1 MKKTILAL
9 ALMAVAGVAQAQVT
23 VGGKVGAYYENVEV
37 GVRSTTR
44 ASTEP
49 TNNINITAQEKLG
62 GGLTATA
69 VMETSI
75 GDNTFGTP
83 GTRLGDRQMTVGVSN
98 SFASLSL
105 GRNTHGLFNAIAG
118 SDVFGAVY
126 GSLAGDVHNLR
137 GLRLSD
143 AVFVTLN
150 PAKGISVGIDQT
162 QGLAQEVTVV
172 SGSGKVGPV
181 TAGLA
186 RYDAGREEST
196 VLTAS
201 TKVAGFNV
209 TYSHSD
215 NKGAYA
221 YKGDLIGVSRTRGP
235 VTLKASYGRTNRDT
249 DAYAVGADYHLSKRT
264 DIVVA
269 YRNVDAKVNAADTSQ
284 IGIGL
289 VHRF

>member
-1 MKKTILAL
+1 MKKTILAV
-9 ALMAVAGVAQAQVT
+9 ALMAVAGAAQAQVT
-23 VGGKVGAYYENVEV
+23 LGGKVGAYVQNVEV
-37 GVRSTTR
+37 GSRSNT
-44 ASTEP
+44 AAATEP
-49 TNNINITAQEKLG
+49 TNNLNITAREKV

-69 VMETSI
+69 VVETSI

-83 GTRLGDRQMTVGVSN
+83 GTRLGDRQMTVGISN
-98 SFASLSL
+98 NFAGISL
-105 GRNTHGLFNAIAG
+105 GRNTHGLFNTIAD

-143 AVFVTLN
+143 AVHVNVT
-150 PAKGISVGIDQT
+150 PAKDINIGLNQT
-162 QGLAQEVTVV
+162 QGLAQEVTVI
-172 SGSGKVGPV
+172 SGSGRVGPAHV
-181 TAGLA
+181 AVA

-221 YKGDLIGVSRTRGP
+221 YKGDLVGVSRTRGP

-284 IGIGL
+284 LGIGL

>member
-1 MKKTILAL
+1 MKKTILAV
-9 ALMAVAGVAQAQVT
+9 ALMAVASAVQAQVT
-23 VGGKVGAYYENVEV
+23 LGGKVGAYVQNVEV
-37 GVRSTTR
+37 GGRSNT
-44 ASTEP
+44 AAATEP
-49 TNNINITAQEKLG
+49 TNNLNITAREKV

-69 VMETSI
+69 VVETSI

-83 GTRLGDRQMTVGVSN
+83 GTRLGDRQMTVGISN
-98 SFASLSL
+98 NFAGISL
-105 GRNTHGLFNAIAG
+105 GRNTHGLFNTIAD

>member
-1 MKKTILAL
+1 MKKTILAV
-9 ALMAVAGVAQAQVT
+9 ALMAVAGAAQAQVT
-23 VGGKVGAYYENVEV
+23 LGGKVGAYVQNVEV
-37 GVRSTTR
+37 GGRSNT
-44 ASTEP
+44 AAATEP
-49 TNNINITAQEKLG
+49 TNNLNITAREKV

-69 VMETSI
+69 VVETSI

-83 GTRLGDRQMTVGVSN
+83 GTRLGDRQMTVGISN
-98 SFASLSL
+98 NFAGISL
-105 GRNTHGLFNAIAG
+105 GRNTHGLFNTIAD

-181 TAGLA
+181 TAGIA
-186 RYDAGREEST
+186 RYDAGRNEST
-196 VLTAS
+196 VITAA
-201 TKVAGFNV
+201 TKVAGINL

-215 NKGAYA
+215 NKGDTVF
-221 YKGDLIGVSRTRGP
+221 KGDLVGASRTSGP

-249 DAYAVGADYHLSKRT
+249 DAYAIGADYHLSKRT

>member
-1 MKKTILAL
+1 MKKTILAV
-9 ALMAVAGVAQAQVT
+9 ALMAVAGAAQAQVT
-23 VGGKVGAYYENVEV
+23 LGGKIGAYVQNVEV
-37 GVRSTTR
+37 GSRSTT
-44 ASTEP
+44 AAATEP
-49 TNNINITAQEKLG
+49 TNNLNITAKEKV

-69 VMETSI
+69 VVETSI

-83 GTRLGDRQMTVGVSN
+83 GTRLGDRQMTVGLSN
-98 SFASLSL
+98 NFAGISL
-105 GRNTHGLFNAIAG
+105 GRNTHGLFNTIAD

-143 AVFVTLN
+143 AVHVNLT
-150 PAKGISVGIDQT
+150 PAKGINVGLNQT
-162 QGLAQEVTVV
+162 QGLAQEVTVI
-172 SGSGKVGPV
+172 SGSGRVGPANV
-181 TAGLA
+181 AIA

-196 VLTAS
+196 VLTAAA
-201 TKVAGFNV
+201 KVAGFSV

-221 YKGDLIGVSRTRGP
+221 HKGDLVGVSRTNGP
-235 VTLKASYGRTNRDT
+235 ITLKASYGRTNRDV

-264 DIVVA
+264 DLVVA
-269 YRNVDAKVNAADTSQ
+269 YRNVDAKGHTADQSQ
-284 IGIGL
+284 FGFGL